1 MNQPLS
7 LPESDRYRLRQ
18 ARIPQAVLT
27 NWEGLGQPDVEGSFL
42 LDLAIEA
49 GKISAIAPANSS
61 ASDWVSLDLQGRQL
75 WPGFVDIHTHLDK
88 GQIWPRSP
96 NPDGSFEGA
105 LKTAIADSNQHW
117 TPEELLARMDFNLRC
132 AYAHGTVALRTHLDS
147 AGELAT
153 QGFAVFQ
160 ALQQRWRDRLTLQAA
175 SLVSLD
181 HYQGAAGEHL
191 ADLVAEASGLLGGV
205 TFPSPQLDAQLD
217 RLLDLARDRQL
228 DLDLHVDES
237 LNPGDRTLQQVAA
250 AIQRNGFTG
259 KVLCGHCC
267 SLSVQPEAELPI
279 QLQTVQ
285 TAGLGIVSLPL
296 CNSYLQDR
304 QAGRTPRL
312 RGIAPV
318 QEIHAAEIPLCLSSD
333 NSRDPFYAYGD
344 LDMVEVFRE
353 SVRIGQ
359 LDHPWL
365 PWPAAVTRTP
375 ADWMGLVEQGRIAVG
390 APADFVIFR
399 ARSFTEL
406 LARPQSDR
414 LVVRQGRAIAPELPD
429 YAELDA
435 ILMRH

>member
-1 MNQPLS
+1 MILS
-7 LPESDRYRLRQ
+7 LVLPESDRYCLQQ
-18 ARIPQAVLT
+18 ARVPQAVLT
-27 NWEGLGQPDVEGSFL
+27 DWSSLGQPDWEGNFL
-42 LDLAIEA
+42 IDLEIDR
-49 GKISAIAPANSS
+49 GKICAIAPTQSS
-61 ASDWVSLDLQGRQL
+61 AGNVASLDLQGRQL
-75 WPGFVDIHTHLDK
+75 WPGFVDIHTHIDK
-88 GQIWPRSP
+88 GHIWPRSP
-96 NPDGSFEGA
+96 NPDGSFDGA
-105 LKTAIADSNQHW
+105 LTTAIADSQTHW
-117 TPEELLARMDFNLRC
+117 NSDELLVRMEFSLRC

-147 AGELAT
+147 AGDLAA
-153 QGFAVFQ
+153 QGFTVFQ
-160 ALQQRWRDRLTLQAA
+160 ELRERWRDRLTLQAA

-181 HYQGAAGEHL
+181 HYQGVAGERL
-191 ADLVAEASGLLGGV
+191 ADLVAAAGGLLGGV
-205 TFPSPQLDAQLD
+205 TFPSPALDEQLD

-237 LNPGDRTLQQVAA
+237 LNPSDRTLLQVAA
-250 AIQRNGFTG
+250 AVQRNGFTG

-267 SLSVQPEAELPI
+267 SLSVQPEADLPI
-279 QLQTVQ
+279 QLQAVQ
-285 TAGLGIVSLPL
+285 AAGLGIVSLPL

-318 QEIHAAEIPLCLSSD
+318 QEIQAAGIPTFLSSD

-359 LDHPWL
+359 LDHPGS

-375 ADWMGLVEQGRIAVG
+375 ADWIGLPDQGRIAIG
-390 APADFVIFR
+390 ARADFVIFN

-414 LVVRQGRAIAPELPD
+414 LIVRNGRAIAPELPD

-435 ILMRH
+435 ILAQ